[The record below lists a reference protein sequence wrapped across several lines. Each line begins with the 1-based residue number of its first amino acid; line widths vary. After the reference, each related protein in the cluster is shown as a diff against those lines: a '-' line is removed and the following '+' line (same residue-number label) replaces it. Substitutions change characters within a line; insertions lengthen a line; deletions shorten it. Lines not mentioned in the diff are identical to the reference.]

1 MRTGIGQH
9 DAPRSTRFLGLC
21 LSSLVSC
28 SPSVPPSSFFV
39 LAGPCG
45 ERAPIAIAPDAP
57 GEGGVSSG
65 RNGRN
70 GNTNSRE
77 VAVSAGCRADMSGSM
92 MVN

>member
-45 ERAPIAIAPDAP
+45 ERAPIAIAPEAP

-65 RNGRN
+65 RNG
-70 GNTNSRE
+70 NTNSRE
-77 VAVSAGCRADMSGSM
+77 IAVPDAVLTCRAR
-92 MVN
+92 